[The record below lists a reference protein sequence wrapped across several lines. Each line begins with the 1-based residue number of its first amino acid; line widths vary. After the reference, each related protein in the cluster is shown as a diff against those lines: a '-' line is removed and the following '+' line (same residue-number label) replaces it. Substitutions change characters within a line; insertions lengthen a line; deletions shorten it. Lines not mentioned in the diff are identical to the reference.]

1 MRTFTY
7 TIVLASLLVT
17 FSCKKSDSTTYSAS
31 MSGSVEY
38 MLPEYT
44 VEKQYVELKA
54 SGILAPQDVSWY
66 WYSAKL
72 GISDNDTVYGP
83 DVSFIIPDS
92 LGKYSITAYA
102 KKDGYYTTSSTQ
114 YTNVM
119 DPKLVGGESIVGI
132 LEGDSTII
140 DRRDSLEYYCK
151 RYGRLYWMT
160 QNLRY
165 AGAGVSYQHS
175 DSVTTLFG
183 RLYTWNEATLG
194 EVGSG
199 LGKGPRGICPEGW
212 SVPTCEDWCDFA
224 NAVKPAS
231 VTDSLIF
238 DNGWA
243 GLAPDISA
251 MLYINGVKFWDYCPD
266 NIQTNAHKWN
276 AIPAGRGFNIHSSSD
291 QIESDKKKIKFD
303 QIKYYGFWWVSSL
316 SDDGLRGFFRYLYY
330 DTPDFPVSTA
340 DRSSIG
346 MSLRC
351 VRLAE

>member
-1 MRTFTY
+1 MRTFAY
-7 TIVLASLLVT
+7 TVVLAFVLVV
-17 FSCKKSDSTTYSAS
+17 FSCKKDDSTTYSNS

-44 VEKQYVELKA
+44 VPGQLVSLHA
-54 SGILAPQDVSWY
+54 SGILAPQDVTWY
-66 WYSAKL
+66 WCSEKL
-72 GISDNDTVYGP
+72 GISENDTVDGP
-83 DVSFIIPDS
+83 DVSFITPDS
-92 LGKYSITAYA
+92 LGKYSIAAYA
-102 KKDGYYTTSSTQ
+102 KKTGYYTTSSTK

-119 DPKLVGGESIVGI
+119 DPKIGGESIAGI
-132 LEGDSTII
+132 LEGDGKFT
-140 DRRDSLEYYCK
+140 DGRDSLVYYYK
-151 RYGRLYWMT
+151 RYGRLDWMT

-165 AGAGVSYQHS
+165 AGAGASYQFS

-183 RLYTWNEATLG
+183 RLYSWNEATLG

-238 DNGWA
+238 DDAWA
-243 GLAPDISA
+243 GLAPDISSV
-251 MLYINGVKFWDYCPD
+251 LYINGVKFWDYCPD
-266 NIQTNAHKWN
+266 NIQTNTHRWN
-276 AIPAGRGFNIHSSSD
+276 AIPAGRSFNVHSS
-291 QIESDKKKIKFD
+291 FD
-303 QIKYYGFWWVSSL
+303 QLKYYGFWWVSAL
-316 SDDGLRGFFRYLYY
+316 SDDDLRGFFRYLYF
-330 DTPDFPVSTA
+330 DTPDFPVSAA
-340 DRSSIG
+340 DRSNIG